1 VKLCFRFLVPRGF
14 RSGFILSGKAVTP
27 VFNMVVTKNDIVE
40 EDRQGIRMHGSGIF
54 WL

>member
-1 VKLCFRFLVPRGF
+1 
-14 RSGFILSGKAVTP
+14 
-27 VFNMVVTKNDIVE
+27 MVVTENDIVE